1 MRPEMTTLADIQSDF
16 DWDEY
21 LRLLGPEAGDP
32 APAACF
38 KQAAEPPSNHFQLG
52 HRLESRDPRNPDNTC
67 IASVIDR
74 LGPRLRL
81 RLDGSDDRNDFFRLV
96 DSEDLFPHPSGRFI
110 VPPLGFAKSSNYWP
124 GFLEKVKAAGN
135 FAPADCFVRPP
146 ASPAKNFFAGG
157 QKLEAIDRKNPL
169 FVCPATVKE
178 VRQDRIFVSFDGWRG
193 AFDYWCRYDCRDIF
207 PVGWCQRAGY
217 PVQPPGNRAPQ
228 QPQPQQRYRG
238 KHASGGSSPSP
249 NSGTFSDKSAAA
261 SPQLPASSAAAPAA
275 SPTPVAIRIRAEAAS
290 AVHFSSD
297 SLRRRLTK
305 LLGGI
310 RDDDAYHDEA
320 TGDVDP
326 ASKQVYSAL
335 PNDAFR
341 DLLQVC
347 LDASRSPSRMMT
359 RMPRVGVGA
368 DAATPGHSVVAAQEG
383 GSGGSSS
390 AASSRRRL
398 RRVLPRVDSAEEFW
412 RLLTDFLSQIGS
424 RGLFEPAAGGD
435 EAADAASTSESEP
448 AVADAVVQA
457 SKSSADSATA
467 VDSVTDRAK
476 LEAETAATPSA
487 TPPKEISRPASPTS
501 ATSSTSLQ
509 LSEARPLPGR
519 GSLDSCSAVPKS
531 STAATAAVVTSTP
544 AAAAAVSAVACS
556 AASASTRLDSGGA
569 TAPKLAR
576 LSDPGVGSAP
586 SSDMSEWSVSDVSEF
601 LRDSGLGSLVPLFAD
616 QAIDGA
622 ALLLLSTQAMMK
634 FMGVKLGPALKLLS
648 CVEKAKRRL
657 SLLHCMRSSGTYRH
671 S

>member
-146 ASPAKNFFAGG
+146 ASPAKNLFAVG

-228 QPQPQQRYRG
+228 QPQPLQRYRG

-487 TPPKEISRPASPTS
+487 TPPKEISRPRVLRPPP
-501 ATSSTSLQ
+501 
-509 LSEARPLPGR
+509 ARPVCSCR
-519 GSLDSCSAVPKS
+519 KLDPCL
-531 STAATAAVVTSTP
+531 
-544 AAAAAVSAVACS
+544 AAAVWT
-556 AASASTRLDSGGA
+556 AA
-569 TAPKLAR
+569 
-576 LSDPGVGSAP
+576 
-586 SSDMSEWSVSDVSEF
+586 
-601 LRDSGLGSLVPLFAD
+601 PLCPN
-616 QAIDGA
+616 
-622 ALLLLSTQAMMK
+622 LLPLPRLLS
-634 FMGVKLGPALKLLS
+634 
-648 CVEKAKRRL
+648 
-657 SLLHCMRSSGTYRH
+657 
-671 S
+671 